1 MVFKVTNSLTNST
14 KTEQNQDS
22 LIRYLEEEHNRA
34 SNLNYTANI
43 HISNIDKKNQIISE
57 ISCEL
62 PFPSKKQEIALF
74 VSDFVSSSGDNQKSK
89 KINLPFFKGSTPTVD
104 PVAPTETPK
113 PADAT
118 PTPNPVTPTE
128 TPKPTEPTP
137 TADPVAP
144 TETPKPTEP
153 TPTVDPVVP
162 ADTPT
167 PADATP
173 KKTGTYKAPAT
184 QPKNTNRSKLY
195 KGISAVVL
203 GFTVCLLSINSVA
216 LLSTQ
221 KKLAN
226 TIDKVEKQSEALE
239 KSGDNS
245 TDVFSRYFI
254 SNYLRDAKTANDFS
268 DNENL
273 EKNGLS
279 SPSSASSIMLFSK
292 EKKGDKYLM
301 TYVVTY
307 TVDTNTFTN
316 KMSFEIKKSDKAK
329 FGYLVTSDK
338 ITLSDYTK

>member
-62 PFPSKKQEIALF
+62 PFPSKQEIALF
-74 VSDFVSSSGDNQKSK
+74 VSDFVSSSGDNQKNK
-89 KINLPFFKGSTPTVD
+89 KINLPFLKGSTPKTVET
-104 PVAPTETPK
+104 APTETPL
-113 PADAT
+113 P
-118 PTPNPVTPTE
+118 PEV
-128 TPKPTEPTP
+128 
-137 TADPVAP
+137 
-144 TETPKPTEP
+144 
-153 TPTVDPVVP
+153 PTVDPVVP
-162 ADTPT
+162 AETPT

-173 KKTGTYKAPAT
+173 KKTGTYQAPAT

-254 SNYLRDAKTANDFS
+254 SNYLRDAKTASDFS
-268 DNENL
+268 DNEKL

-292 EKKGDKYLM
+292 EQKGDKYLM

>member
-62 PFPSKKQEIALF
+62 PFPSKQEIALF
-74 VSDFVSSSGDNQKSK
+74 VSNFVSSSGDNQKNK
-89 KINLPFFKGSTPTVD
+89 KINLPFLKGSTPKTVET
-104 PVAPTETPK
+104 APTETPL
-113 PADAT
+113 PPEV
-118 PTPNPVTPTE
+118 PT
-128 TPKPTEPTP
+128 

-153 TPTVDPVVP
+153 TPTADPVVP
-162 ADTPT
+162 TETPK

-173 KKTGTYKAPAT
+173 KKTGTYKVPAT

-279 SPSSASSIMLFSK
+279 TPSSASSIMLFSK

>member
-14 KTEQNQDS
+14 KTGQNQDS

-62 PFPSKKQEIALF
+62 PFPSKQEIALF

-89 KINLPFFKGSTPTVD
+89 KINLPFFKGSTPS
-104 PVAPTETPK
+104 
-113 PADAT
+113 
-118 PTPNPVTPTE
+118 
-128 TPKPTEPTP
+128 
-137 TADPVAP
+137 ADPVAP

-153 TPTVDPVVP
+153 TPTVDPV
-162 ADTPT
+162 TPT
-167 PADATP
+167 ETPKITNATPTADPVAPTETPKPADATP
-173 KKTGTYKAPAT
+173 KKTGTYKEPAT

-268 DNENL
+268 DNEKL

>member
-62 PFPSKKQEIALF
+62 PFPSKQEISLF

-104 PVAPTETPK
+104 PVV
-113 PADAT
+113 PA
-118 PTPNPVTPTE
+118 
-128 TPKPTEPTP
+128 
-137 TADPVAP
+137 
-144 TETPKPTEP
+144 ETPKPTEP
-153 TPTVDPVVP
+153 TPTVDPV
-162 ADTPT
+162 TPT
-167 PADATP
+167 ETPKPADATP
-173 KKTGTYKAPAT
+173 KKTGTYKVPAT
-184 QPKNTNRSKLY
+184 KPKNTNRSKLY

-279 SPSSASSIMLFSK
+279 TPSSASSIMLFSK